1 MLQHLETE
9 LLVPRPH
16 LRWFF
21 LHVCIFST
29 IQPLKIH
36 IHSKPRRN
44 DSCRSIDFFRIQVI
58 FYSLVFAW
66 QYTKPSFPRLALEH
80 VSEQI
85 QPFHVN
91 WSSFP
96 RPTKFNLLTHHCVF
110 SSLPLYL
117 GDKCCTTQSEQ
128 NYPYDVSSLL
138 PFLLYYIQYDISR
151 LCTDYYLLI

>member
-1 MLQHLETE
+1 MKLKKSYGTFALIFFCTC
-9 LLVPRPH
+9 LLSAPFNH
-16 LRWFF
+16 
-21 LHVCIFST
+21 S
-29 IQPLKIH
+29 KIH
-36 IHSKPRRN
+36 VHSKPRRN
-44 DSCRSIDFFRIQVI
+44 DSCRSIDFFLNQAI
-58 FYSLVFAW
+58 FYSLVFAR

-96 RPTKFNLLTHHCVF
+96 HPTKCNLLTHHCVF

-117 GDKCCTTQSEQ
+117 GDKCCTTQREQ